1 MDLKK
6 CVCSMI
12 PMQRYQILF
21 GIKEQMGSEN

>member
-1 MDLKK
+1 
-6 CVCSMI
+6 MI